1 MSRPTSWGVAAC
13 AALLS
18 LSFSRA
24 MVGDAVA
31 AESAT
36 QRRELTLSPGE
47 QRIIPGEGVETL
59 STSTPGVADV
69 RVTDDQKQIVVV
81 AKAPGSTTLLLI
93 FRNGTRVE
101 YAITVSRIRARRNI
115 RLDVYVVQIDRHRG
129 LQLGLLWP
137 ASLGATVAA
146 QAMVNQ
152 AGTYTAQVSAVSQVI
167 PQLDFARNKGWAKV
181 LDQARVVVTNGEEGN
196 YSSGGEMYIRVAGG
210 LAANLERI
218 QFGTHVKARLAYD
231 DATGRIEGHIDA
243 EVSRV
248 TSANVDGI
256 PALAKVSLATAVNL
270 ELGQS
275 IALAGL
281 FSEDESDD
289 LHGLPLLS
297 EIPILGVFF
306 GSRGLRQQH
315 QENVIFIVPNL
326 VGAVGLEQRDR
337 VAEAFKL
344 FRDYDG
350 DTDQELGNL
359 RQDQIVRTTRP
370 RSEGGEEAPAPPR
383 GSNRG
388 RGEAP

>member
-243 EVSRV
+243 E
-248 TSANVDGI
+248 
-256 PALAKVSLATAVNL
+256 
-270 ELGQS
+270 
-275 IALAGL
+275 
-281 FSEDESDD
+281 SDD